1 MKRLMSL
8 IDCRNVHGNCVV
20 LLYTELVERTRLFLA
35 VWALWENENYETR
48 VEDWDLPNYVKVQFK
63 YV

>member
-1 MKRLMSL
+1 M
-8 IDCRNVHGNCVV
+8 V

>member
-1 MKRLMSL
+1 MSL

-20 LLYTELVERTRLFLA
+20 LLCTELFQCTRLFLA
-35 VWALWENENYETR
+35 VRALWENENHETR
-48 VEDWDLPNYVKVQFK
+48 VEDWDLPDYVKVQFK